1 MYFKQTKMKKSIIL
15 SFVLIMMSFSLI
27 AQTHDIII
35 KGGHLIDPLNNIDQI
50 MDVAIKGN
58 KISAVEKSIPRGLAK
73 KVVDASGLIVSPGLI
88 DMHTHNFYGTVPNR
102 YLANSFSA
110 VPPDGF
116 TFRTGVTTVVDAGS
130 PGWRNFELYKSQVI
144 DRSKTRVLCFLNIV
158 GAGMSGSH
166 REQHIDDMNPRM
178 ASIVANQNKDHIIGI
193 KLAHFMG
200 YDWTP
205 TELAVEAGKICS
217 IPVMIDFGGS
227 NPELPLDKLFLE
239 KLRPGDIFTHA
250 YAHVNGRTPIVDEN
264 GKVRNYVFKAQK
276 RGIVFDVGHG
286 GGSFLFEQA
295 IPAIKQGLKPD
306 VISTDLHTGS
316 MNGGMKSLNNVMS
329 KFLNMGLTVQEVV
342 AATTSRPAKYI
353 QRKDIGHLSVGAEA
367 DVAIHKLRKGDFGFI
382 DVRGKRMKG
391 NQKLECELTLR
402 AGQVVYDLN
411 GLASPDWDK

>member
-1 MYFKQTKMKKSIIL
+1 LKFKTGIMKKLKLLSLALVLMSGSLLAQNYDIL
-15 SFVLIMMSFSLI
+15 
-27 AQTHDIII
+27 I
-35 KGGHLIDPLNNIDQI
+35 KGGHIIDPVNNIDQV
-50 MDVAIKGN
+50 MDLAIKGN
-58 KISAVEKSIPRGLAK
+58 KIAAIEKEISANQAK

-88 DMHTHNFYGTVPNR
+88 DMHTHNFYGTVHNR

-116 TFRTGVTTVVDAGS
+116 TFRSGVTTVVDAGS
-130 PGWRNFELYKSQVI
+130 PGWRNFELYKSQII
-144 DRSKTRVLCFLNIV
+144 DPSKTRVLCFLNIV
-158 GAGMSGSH
+158 GAGMSGGH
-166 REQHIDDMNPRM
+166 REQHIDDMNPKM
-178 ASIVANQNKDHIIGI
+178 TAMVAKQNKDHVVGV

-205 TELAVEAGKICS
+205 TELAVEAGKIGS

-250 YAHVNGRTPIVDEN
+250 YAHVNGRTPIVAEN
-264 GKVRNYVFKAQK
+264 GKVRDYVFKAQK

-295 IPAIKQGLKPD
+295 VPAIQQGLKPD

-316 MNGGMKSLNNVMS
+316 MNGGMKNINNVMS
-329 KFLNMGLTVQEVV
+329 KFLNMGLSIQEVI
-342 AATTSRPAKYI
+342 AATTSQPAKYI
-353 QRKDIGHLSVGAEA
+353 QRKDLGHLSVGGLA
-367 DVAIHKLRKGDFGFI
+367 DVTLINIRKGDFGFI
-382 DVRGKRMKG
+382 DTRGKRMKG

-402 AGQVVYDLN
+402 DGKVVYDLN
-411 GLASPDWDK
+411 GLASSDWK

>member
-1 MYFKQTKMKKSIIL
+1 MKFKTGIMKKLKLL
-15 SFVLIMMSFSLI
+15 SLALVLMSGSLL
-27 AQTHDIII
+27 AQNYDMLI
-35 KGGHLIDPLNNIDQI
+35 KGGHIIDPVNNIDQV
-50 MDVAIKGN
+50 MDLAIKGN
-58 KISAVEKSIPRGLAK
+58 KIAAIEKEISANQAK

-88 DMHTHNFYGTVPNR
+88 DMHTHNFYGTVHNR

-116 TFRTGVTTVVDAGS
+116 TFRSGVTTVVDAGS
-130 PGWRNFELYKSQVI
+130 PGWRNFELYKSQII
-144 DRSKTRVLCFLNIV
+144 DPSKTRVLCFLNIV
-158 GAGMSGSH
+158 GAGMSGGH
-166 REQHIDDMNPRM
+166 REQHIDDMNPKM
-178 ASIVANQNKDHIIGI
+178 TAMVAKQNKDHVVGV

-205 TELAVEAGKICS
+205 TELAVEAGKIGS

-250 YAHVNGRTPIVDEN
+250 YAHVNGRTPIVAEN
-264 GKVRNYVFKAQK
+264 GKVRDYVFKAQK

-295 IPAIKQGLKPD
+295 VPAIQQGLKPD

-316 MNGGMKSLNNVMS
+316 MNGGMKNINNVMS
-329 KFLNMGLTVQEVV
+329 KFLNMGLSIQEVI
-342 AATTSRPAKYI
+342 AATTSQPAKYI
-353 QRKDIGHLSVGAEA
+353 QRKDLGHLSVGGLA
-367 DVAIHKLRKGDFGFI
+367 DVTLINIRKGDFGFI
-382 DVRGKRMKG
+382 DTRGKRMKG

-402 AGQVVYDLN
+402 DGKVVYDLN
-411 GLASPDWDK
+411 GLASSDWN

>member
-1 MYFKQTKMKKSIIL
+1 MKKSKLLFIT
-15 SFVLIMMSFSLI
+15 LIMVSFSLMG
-27 AQTHDIII
+27 QNYDIVI
-35 KGGHLIDPLNNIDQI
+35 KGGHLIDPVNEIDQI

-58 KISAVEKSIPRGLAK
+58 KIAAVEKKIPEAQAK
-73 KVVDASGLIVSPGLI
+73 KVVDATGMIVSPGLI
-88 DMHTHNFYGTVPNR
+88 DMHTHNFHGTVPNR

-116 TFRTGVTTVVDAGS
+116 TFRSGVTTVVDAGS

-144 DRSKTRVLCFLNIV
+144 DPSKTRVLCFLNIG

-166 REQHIDDMNPRM
+166 REQHIDDKNPKM
-178 ASIVANQNKDHIIGI
+178 TAIVAQQNKDYIVGV

-205 TELAVEAGKICS
+205 TELAVEAGKIGS

-250 YAHVNGRTPIVDEN
+250 YAHVNGRTPIVAEN
-264 GKVRNYVFKAQK
+264 GKVRDYVFKAQK

-295 IPAIKQGLKPD
+295 VPAIKQGLKPD

-316 MNGGMKSLNNVMS
+316 MNGGMKNLNNVMS
-329 KFLNMGLTVQEVV
+329 KFLNMGLSIQEVF
-342 AATTSRPAKYI
+342 AATTSKPAKYI
-353 QRKDIGHLSVGAEA
+353 QRKDLGHLSVGTEA
-367 DVAIHKLRKGDFGFI
+367 DVAVHNLRKGNFGFI
-382 DVRGKRMKG
+382 DTRGKRMKG

-402 AGQVVYDLN
+402 AGKVVYDLN
-411 GLASPDWDK
+411 GLASQDWDK

>member
-1 MYFKQTKMKKSIIL
+1 MKKLKLL
-15 SFVLIMMSFSLI
+15 SLALVLMSGSLL
-27 AQTHDIII
+27 AQNYDMLI
-35 KGGHLIDPLNNIDQI
+35 KGGHIIDPVNNIDQV
-50 MDVAIKGN
+50 MDLAIKGN
-58 KISAVEKSIPRGLAK
+58 KIAAIEKEISANQAK

-88 DMHTHNFYGTVPNR
+88 DMHTHNFYGTVHNR

-116 TFRTGVTTVVDAGS
+116 TFRSGVTTVVDAGS
-130 PGWRNFELYKSQVI
+130 PGWRNFELYKSQII
-144 DRSKTRVLCFLNIV
+144 DPSKTRVLCFLNIV
-158 GAGMSGSH
+158 GAGMSGGH
-166 REQHIDDMNPRM
+166 REQHIDDMNPKM
-178 ASIVANQNKDHIIGI
+178 TAMVAKQNKDHVVGV

-205 TELAVEAGKICS
+205 TELAVEAGKIGS

-250 YAHVNGRTPIVDEN
+250 YAHVNGRTPIVAEN
-264 GKVRNYVFKAQK
+264 GKVRDYVFKAQK

-295 IPAIKQGLKPD
+295 VPAIQQGLKPD

-316 MNGGMKSLNNVMS
+316 MNGGMKNINNVMS
-329 KFLNMGLTVQEVV
+329 KFLNMGLSIQEVI
-342 AATTSRPAKYI
+342 AATTSQPAKYI
-353 QRKDIGHLSVGAEA
+353 QRKDLGHLSVGGLA
-367 DVAIHKLRKGDFGFI
+367 DVTLMNIRKGDFGFI
-382 DVRGKRMKG
+382 DTRGKRMKG

-402 AGQVVYDLN
+402 DGKVVYDLN
-411 GLASPDWDK
+411 GLASSDWN

>member
-1 MYFKQTKMKKSIIL
+1 MKKLKLLSLALVLMSGSLLAQNYDIL
-15 SFVLIMMSFSLI
+15 
-27 AQTHDIII
+27 I
-35 KGGHLIDPLNNIDQI
+35 KGGHIIDPLNNIDQV
-50 MDVAIKGN
+50 MDLAIKGN
-58 KISAVEKSIPRGLAK
+58 KIAAIEKKISANQAK

-88 DMHTHNFYGTVPNR
+88 DMHTHNFYGTVHNR

-116 TFRTGVTTVVDAGS
+116 TFRSGVTTVVDAGS
-130 PGWRNFELYKSQVI
+130 PGWRNFELYKSQII
-144 DRSKTRVLCFLNIV
+144 DPSKTRVLCFLNIV
-158 GAGMSGSH
+158 GAGMSGGH
-166 REQHIDDMNPRM
+166 REQHIDDMNPKM
-178 ASIVANQNKDHIIGI
+178 TAMVAKQNKDHVVGV

-205 TELAVEAGKICS
+205 TELAVEAGKIGS

-250 YAHVNGRTPIVDEN
+250 YAHVNGRTPIVAEN
-264 GKVRNYVFKAQK
+264 GKVRDYVFKAQK

-295 IPAIKQGLKPD
+295 VPAIQQGLKPD

-316 MNGGMKSLNNVMS
+316 MNGGMKNINNVMS
-329 KFLNMGLTVQEVV
+329 KFLNMGLSIQEVI
-342 AATTSRPAKYI
+342 AATTSQPAKYI
-353 QRKDIGHLSVGAEA
+353 QRKDLGHLSVGGLA
-367 DVAIHKLRKGDFGFI
+367 DVTLLNIRKGDFGFI
-382 DVRGKRMKG
+382 DTRGKRMKG

-402 AGQVVYDLN
+402 DGKVVYDLN
-411 GLASPDWDK
+411 GLASSDWK

>member
-1 MYFKQTKMKKSIIL
+1 MKKLKLLSLALVLMSGSLLAQNYDIL
-15 SFVLIMMSFSLI
+15 
-27 AQTHDIII
+27 I
-35 KGGHLIDPLNNIDQI
+35 KGGHIIDPVNNIDQV
-50 MDVAIKGN
+50 MDLAIKGN
-58 KISAVEKSIPRGLAK
+58 KIAAIEKEISANQAK

-88 DMHTHNFYGTVPNR
+88 DMHTHNFYGTVHNR

-116 TFRTGVTTVVDAGS
+116 TFRSGVTTVVDAGS
-130 PGWRNFELYKSQVI
+130 PGWRNFELYKSQII
-144 DRSKTRVLCFLNIV
+144 DPSKTRVLCFLNIV
-158 GAGMSGSH
+158 GAGMSGGH
-166 REQHIDDMNPRM
+166 REQHIDDMNPKM
-178 ASIVANQNKDHIIGI
+178 TAMVAKQNKDHVVGV

-205 TELAVEAGKICS
+205 TELAVEAGKIGS

-250 YAHVNGRTPIVDEN
+250 YAHVNGRTPIVAEN
-264 GKVRNYVFKAQK
+264 GKVRDYVFKAQK

-295 IPAIKQGLKPD
+295 VPAIQQGLKPD

-316 MNGGMKSLNNVMS
+316 MNGGMKNINNVMS
-329 KFLNMGLTVQEVV
+329 KFLNMGLSIQEVI
-342 AATTSRPAKYI
+342 AATTSQPAKYI
-353 QRKDIGHLSVGAEA
+353 QRKDLGHLSVGGLA
-367 DVAIHKLRKGDFGFI
+367 DVTLLNIRKGDFGFI
-382 DVRGKRMKG
+382 DTRGKRMKG

-402 AGQVVYDLN
+402 DGKVVYDLN
-411 GLASPDWDK
+411 GLASSDWN

>member
-1 MYFKQTKMKKSIIL
+1 MKKSNLL
-15 SFVLIMMSFSLI
+15 SVALIMMSFSLM
-27 AQTHDIII
+27 AQTYDIVI
-35 KGGHLIDPLNNIDQI
+35 KGGHLIDPANNIDQF

-58 KISAVEKSIPRGLAK
+58 KIAAVEKRISRGKAK

-110 VPPDGF
+110 LPPDGF

-166 REQHIDDMNPRM
+166 REQHIDDMNPKM
-178 ASIVANQNKDHIIGI
+178 AAILANQNKDHIVGI

-200 YDWTP
+200 FDWTP
-205 TELAVEAGKICS
+205 TELAVEAGKISS

-264 GKVRNYVFKAQK
+264 GKVRDYVFKAQK

-295 IPAIKQGLKPD
+295 VPAIKQGLKPD

-329 KFLNMGLTVQEVV
+329 KFLNMGLTVQEVI
-342 AATTSRPAKYI
+342 AATTSRPAQYI
-353 QRKDIGHLSVGAEA
+353 QRKDSGHLAVGAEA
-367 DVAIHKLRKGDFGFI
+367 YVAIHNLRKGDFGFI
-382 DVRGKRMKG
+382 DVKGKRMKG
-391 NQKLECELTLR
+391 DQKLECELTLR
-402 AGQVVYDLN
+402 AGKIVYDLN
-411 GLASPDWDK
+411 GLASEDWDK

>member
-1 MYFKQTKMKKSIIL
+1 MKFKTGIMKKLKLLSLALVLMSGSLLAQNYDIL
-15 SFVLIMMSFSLI
+15 
-27 AQTHDIII
+27 I
-35 KGGHLIDPLNNIDQI
+35 KGGHIIDPVNNIDQV
-50 MDVAIKGN
+50 MDLAIKGN
-58 KISAVEKSIPRGLAK
+58 KIAAIEKEISANQAK

-88 DMHTHNFYGTVPNR
+88 DMHTHNFYGTVHNR

-116 TFRTGVTTVVDAGS
+116 TFRSGVTTVVDAGS
-130 PGWRNFELYKSQVI
+130 PGWRNFELYKSQII
-144 DRSKTRVLCFLNIV
+144 DPSKTRVLCFLNIV
-158 GAGMSGSH
+158 GAGMSGGH
-166 REQHIDDMNPRM
+166 REQHIDDMNPKM
-178 ASIVANQNKDHIIGI
+178 TAMVAKQNKDHVVGV

-205 TELAVEAGKICS
+205 TELAVEAGKIGS

-250 YAHVNGRTPIVDEN
+250 YAHVNGRTPIVAEN
-264 GKVRNYVFKAQK
+264 GKVRDYVFKAQK

-295 IPAIKQGLKPD
+295 VPAIQQGLKPD

-316 MNGGMKSLNNVMS
+316 MNGGMKNINNVMS
-329 KFLNMGLTVQEVV
+329 KFLNMGLSIQEVI
-342 AATTSRPAKYI
+342 AATTSQPAKYI
-353 QRKDIGHLSVGAEA
+353 QRKDLGHLSVGGLA
-367 DVAIHKLRKGDFGFI
+367 DVTLLNIRKGDFGFI
-382 DVRGKRMKG
+382 DTRGKRMKG

-402 AGQVVYDLN
+402 DGKVVYDLN
-411 GLASPDWDK
+411 GVASSDWN

>member
-1 MYFKQTKMKKSIIL
+1 MKFKTGIMKKLKLLSLALVLMSGSLLAQNYDIL
-15 SFVLIMMSFSLI
+15 
-27 AQTHDIII
+27 I
-35 KGGHLIDPLNNIDQI
+35 KGGHIIDPVNNIDQV
-50 MDVAIKGN
+50 MDLAIKGN
-58 KISAVEKSIPRGLAK
+58 KIAAIEKEISANQAK

-88 DMHTHNFYGTVPNR
+88 DMHTHNFYGTVHNR

-116 TFRTGVTTVVDAGS
+116 TFRSGVTTVVDAGS
-130 PGWRNFELYKSQVI
+130 PGWRNFELYKSQII
-144 DRSKTRVLCFLNIV
+144 DPSKTRVLCFLNIV
-158 GAGMSGSH
+158 GAGMSGGH
-166 REQHIDDMNPRM
+166 REQHIDDMNPKM
-178 ASIVANQNKDHIIGI
+178 TAMVAKQNKDHVVGV

-205 TELAVEAGKICS
+205 TELAVEAGKIGS

-250 YAHVNGRTPIVDEN
+250 YAHVNGRTPIVAEN
-264 GKVRNYVFKAQK
+264 GKVRDYVFKAQK

-295 IPAIKQGLKPD
+295 VPAIQQGLKPD

-316 MNGGMKSLNNVMS
+316 MNGGMKNINNVMS
-329 KFLNMGLTVQEVV
+329 KFLNMGLSIQEVI
-342 AATTSRPAKYI
+342 AATTSQPAKYI
-353 QRKDIGHLSVGAEA
+353 QRKELGHLSVGGLA
-367 DVAIHKLRKGDFGFI
+367 DITLLNMRKGDFGFI
-382 DVRGKRMKG
+382 DTRGKRMKG

-402 AGQVVYDLN
+402 DGKVVYDLN
-411 GLASPDWDK
+411 GLASSDWK

>member
-1 MYFKQTKMKKSIIL
+1 MKFKTGIMKKLKLLSLALVLMSGSLLAQNYDIL
-15 SFVLIMMSFSLI
+15 
-27 AQTHDIII
+27 I
-35 KGGHLIDPLNNIDQI
+35 KGGHIIDPVNNIDQV
-50 MDVAIKGN
+50 MDLAIKGN
-58 KISAVEKSIPRGLAK
+58 KIAAIEKEISANQAK

-88 DMHTHNFYGTVPNR
+88 DMHTHNFYGTVHNR

-116 TFRTGVTTVVDAGS
+116 TFRSGVTTVVDAGS
-130 PGWRNFELYKSQVI
+130 PGWRNFELYKSQII
-144 DRSKTRVLCFLNIV
+144 DPSKTRVLCFLNIV
-158 GAGMSGSH
+158 GAGMSGGH
-166 REQHIDDMNPRM
+166 REQHIDDMNPKM
-178 ASIVANQNKDHIIGI
+178 TAMVAKQNKDHVVGV

-205 TELAVEAGKICS
+205 TELAVEAGKIGS

-250 YAHVNGRTPIVDEN
+250 YAHVNGRTPIVAEN
-264 GKVRNYVFKAQK
+264 GKVRDYIFKAQK

-295 IPAIKQGLKPD
+295 VPAIQQGLKPD

-316 MNGGMKSLNNVMS
+316 MNGGMKNINNVMS
-329 KFLNMGLTVQEVV
+329 KFLNMGLSIQEVI
-342 AATTSRPAKYI
+342 AATTSQPAKYI
-353 QRKDIGHLSVGAEA
+353 QRKDLGHLSVGGLA
-367 DVAIHKLRKGDFGFI
+367 DVTLLNIRKGDFGFI
-382 DVRGKRMKG
+382 DTRGKRMKG

-402 AGQVVYDLN
+402 DGKVVYDLN
-411 GLASPDWDK
+411 GLASSDWK